1 MAFYLPPPFGEV
13 TPYDAGP
20 IACAVLLLCFMY
32 GLIGQC
38 LGLSD
43 PSAPTQHPW
52 FMSVEAKAI
61 RAEAK
66 ARQLEISRNKAE
78 KQRQKKAAKR
88 RKELEAARKKKMLA
102 KGAAP
107 IGSPRKPSRPPGHG
121 GRTSPPPP
129 DERSGRGRGKGGK
142 GGRGREGGG
151 GRGRGRGR
159 GGDSSPGPAAPS
171 AISARNELAALE

>member
-52 FMSVEAKAI
+52 FMSAEAKAI

-88 RKELEAARKKKMLA
+88 RKELEAARKKKML
-102 KGAAP
+102 AAP